1 MAPGNYGASEGDL
14 CRSCGEDRDGGAW
27 PRGRGVAAAPPSLP
41 ALVAVASLGV
51 DTLARAE
58 AIVAEAWRARV
69 VWRVMRRVDLEA
81 QLAAALFDAA
91 APVACLAASALYR
104 RPDGPVDAY
113 AARVD
118 VRPIRALAA
127 LDLHLVALADG
138 RVNLGVEALP

>member
-1 MAPGNYGASEGDL
+1 MPGIDVGLWKCGA
-14 CRSCGEDRDGGAW
+14 CRSHTHT
-27 PRGRGVAAAPPSLP
+27 AAPPSHA

-58 AIVAEAWRARV
+58 AIVAETWRARV

-81 QLAAALFDAA
+81 QLAAVLLDAY
-91 APVACLAASALYR
+91 APVACPAAAALYR

-113 AARVD
+113 AARID

-127 LDLHLVALADG
+127 LGLHLLAVDDG
-138 RVNLGVEALP
+138 RVTLGVEAL